1 MKIVA
6 LTGAAGYM
14 GQKLLKQLS
23 RENTVEKIVAIDQ
36 KEIKQ
41 EALADK
47 ISFYRLDIRDP
58 DILKLFSDLKVE
70 TIIHMAFVLNPLRD
84 REKMRSINIKG
95 TLNILKAGAECKAKH
110 IIIASSTSAFGAYPN
125 NKAMFNEKDP
135 LREHKGYAY
144 AEDKY
149 AVELAVKEFACRYK
163 DIKVALVR
171 PCIIYGPGVDNYLS
185 RFLLNWPFLLQIG
198 PNRPLMQ
205 FIHED
210 DAIEV
215 FMKIINRQA
224 EGIFHAI
231 GEGLIS
237 TTEIASLAGI
247 RILALPS
254 WLAYPLIN
262 LLYFLHIPGVEAPAA
277 MLDFIRYSWAV
288 SDKGTREMLD
298 HKPLYSSKEVIQV
311 LIDSKNTRGDNNK

>member
-14 GQKLLKQLS
+14 GQKLLQRLNQEK
-23 RENTVEKIVAIDQ
+23 TVENIVAIDQ
-36 KEIKQ
+36 KEIKR
-41 EALADK
+41 EELADK
-47 ISFYRLDIRDP
+47 ISFYRRDIRDP
-58 DILKLFSDLKVE
+58 DILKLFSELKVD

-95 TLNILKAGAECKAKH
+95 TLNILKAGAECGAKH
-110 IIIASSTSAFGAYPN
+110 IIIASSTSAFGAYADNPP
-125 NKAMFNEKDP
+125 MLDERDP
-135 LREHKGYAY
+135 LREHRGYAY

-149 AVELAVKEFACRYK
+149 AVELAVKEFADRYEN
-163 DIKVALVR
+163 IKVALVR

-198 PNRPLMQ
+198 SNRPLMQ

-210 DAIEV
+210 DAAEI
-215 FMKIINRQA
+215 FMKTINQQA
-224 EGIFHAI
+224 EGIFHAV

-247 RILALPS
+247 RILALPA

-262 LLYFLHIPGVEAPAA
+262 LLYSLHIPGVEAPAA
-277 MLDFIRYSWAV
+277 MLDFIRHSWTA
-288 SDKGTREMLD
+288 SDKITREKLN
-298 HKPLYSSKEVIQV
+298 HRPVYSSKEVIQSLV
-311 LIDSKNTRGDNNK
+311 EAKQKEVNQ